1 MKIRLIV
8 ALVGLAIGFTRSTF
22 AQDTID
28 PKIAQQIRALE
39 TKFDEA
45 FNKNDAAALAA
56 LYTED
61 AFYGTPHGGF
71 HGRHAIEEDY
81 ARHSFQ
87 DYHANNLFITVDRAI
102 AVGNEVHAIG
112 RWSATYQPQGGG
124 TIKGDGHRS
133 WVFVREGDTWKIRK
147 DTYDLSNRIR

>member
-8 ALVGLAIGFTRSTF
+8 ALVGLAIGFTISTF
-22 AQDTID
+22 AQDTVD
-28 PKIAQQIRALE
+28 PKIIQQIRAFE

-45 FNKNDAAALAA
+45 FNKNDAAAVAA

-71 HGRHAIEEDY
+71 HGRQAIEEDY

-87 DYHANNLFITVDRAI
+87 NYHANSLFITVDRAI
-102 AVGNEVHAIG
+102 AVGNEVHAAG
-112 RWSATYQPQGGG
+112 RWSASYQQWGGG
-124 TIKGDGHRS
+124 SIQADGHRS
-133 WVFVREGDTWKIRK
+133 WVFVREGDTWKIRRF
-147 DTYDLSNRIR
+147 TYDLTNRGH